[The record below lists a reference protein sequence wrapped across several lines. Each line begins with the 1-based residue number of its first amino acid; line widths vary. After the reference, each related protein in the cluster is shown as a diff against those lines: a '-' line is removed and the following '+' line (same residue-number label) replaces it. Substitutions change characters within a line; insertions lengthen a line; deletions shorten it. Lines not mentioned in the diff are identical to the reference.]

1 MIFKSITTSAC
12 AFLAVLALGWMP
24 MRPAAAADESPP
36 DKLTILDMELG
47 TGATAVENSTV
58 TVHYTGW
65 LLDGTKFDSS
75 HDRDAPFSFTLGA
88 GQVIRGWDLGVAG
101 MKVGGIRE
109 LTIPPDLAYG
119 KQGAGGGV
127 IPPDSPL
134 RFEVKLLAVTPPKF
148 KTIGNAD
155 LKALMERGVTVID
168 IRRPDEWEK
177 TGTVPGAKRLT
188 AFDARGRFVQSFP
201 EEIDKIVSRDQ
212 EVVLICR
219 TGNRS
224 LALARAMADQAGF
237 TRVYNHETGIV
248 GWTEDGNPVEK

>member
-1 MIFKSITTSAC
+1 MIFDTIKTSIRA
-12 AFLAVLALGWMP
+12 ALAVMVLGA
-24 MRPAAAADESPP
+24 PAALPASADESPP

-47 TGATAVENSTV
+47 TGSTAVENATV

-75 HDRDAPFSFTLGA
+75 LDRETPFSFTLGA

-101 MKVGGIRE
+101 MKVGGTRE
-109 LTIPPDLAYG
+109 LTIPSELAYG
-119 KQGAGGGV
+119 KRGAGGV
-127 IPPDSPL
+127 IPPDAPL
-134 RFEVKLLAVTPPKF
+134 RFEVKLLEVTPPKF
-148 KTIGNAD
+148 RTIENAD
-155 LKALMERGVTVID
+155 LKALIDRGVTVID
-168 IRRPDEWEK
+168 IRRPDEWAQ

-188 AFDARGRFVQSFP
+188 AFDGRGQFVPSFP
-201 EEIDKIVSRDQ
+201 DEVGKLVAHDQ

-224 LALARAMADQAGF
+224 LALARAMADQAGY